1 MGRKS
6 DYSSGMFKQMQEV
19 MERLSK
25 MEAANTQN
33 EKKLKEANADIFSMS
48 HTIAKQDAKIEAM
61 KETVK
66 ALRSEN
72 ANLIHANQL
81 LRDDNERMKRILNNN
96 SSNSSLPPSTDQ
108 KKSQSKAA
116 CSSGSEEVHDALAE
130 KPGKPANSYNG
141 RQSTK
146 RKKGGQAGHQGTTLT
161 KKTVLEKIQEG
172 KFVHQVKNVGQT
184 SGNDYIVRYVLDL
197 SIGVT
202 ATEIRIYADEKGKF
216 QIPQE
221 YASEVT
227 YGPNIRAAAS
237 MLYSEGVMSNDR
249 ICAFINS
256 ISGDTL
262 SISEGCIYSICR
274 EFSRLCGPEVEKIS
288 GDIRNSDVACTDAT
302 TMSLDGRQVYVR
314 NMSTASSVVY
324 MPMISKTIEAMKEW
338 DLLAEYGGILEHD
351 HETGMYHFGT
361 DHGECNVHLSRYLL
375 KNTEETGNRWS
386 HNLTMYLNGLN
397 CYRKKQIETGEVRF
411 TEEQLKRYRDRYDE
425 ILQKGW
431 EEHKQTKGRYA
442 RKEEKKLLT
451 RLKKY
456 KRNHLLFLYNFK
468 VPFSDNMS
476 ERDLRK
482 CKNRQ
487 KMSGGFRKM
496 DGIKMY
502 CTIMGYIETVK
513 RRGLNIYQSIVALFE
528 GRSVIG

>member
-6 DYSSGMFKQMQEV
+6 DYSTDMFKQMQEI

-25 MEAANTQN
+25 MEAVNTQN
-33 EKKLKEANADIFSMS
+33 QKKLKEANADISSMS
-48 HTIAKQDAKIEAM
+48 RTIAKQETEIEALN
-61 KETVK
+61 ETVTT
-66 ALRSEN
+66 LRSEN
-72 ANLIHANQL
+72 ERLIHENHL
-81 LRDDNERMKRILNNN
+81 LLDDNKRMKRILNNN
-96 SSNSSLPPSTDQ
+96 SRNSSLPPSTDQ
-108 KKSQSKAA
+108 KGSTAKAD
-116 CSSGSEEVHDALAE
+116 CSTDDKEDNEDDTG
-130 KPGKPANSYNG
+130 KPGKPANTYNG
-141 RQSTK
+141 RKSTK
-146 RKKGGQAGHQGTTLT
+146 NKKGGQTGHRGTTLSR
-161 KKTVLEKIQEG
+161 KTVEEKIQEG
-172 KFVHQVKNVGQT
+172 KFNHQVKTIGQG
-184 SGNDYIVRYVLDL
+184 SGDYIVRYVLDL

-202 ATEIRIYADEKGKF
+202 ATEVRIYSDENGKF
-216 QIPQE
+216 QIPPE

-227 YGPNIRAAAS
+227 YGSNIRAVAS

-262 SISEGCIYSICR
+262 SISEGCIYSICKQ
-274 EFSRLCGPEVEKIS
+274 FSRLCAPEVEKIS
-288 GDIRNSDVACTDAT
+288 EDIRNSDVVCTDAT
-302 TMSLDGRQVYVR
+302 TMSLDGKQAYVR
-314 NMSTASSVVY
+314 NMSTERSVVY
-324 MPMISKTIEAMKEW
+324 MAMLSKTIETMKEW
-338 DLLAEYGGILEHD
+338 PLLAEFSGILEHD

-361 DHGECNVHLSRYLL
+361 GHAECNVHLSRYLL

-386 HNLTMYLNGLN
+386 HDLTMYLNSLN
-397 CYRKKQIETGEVRF
+397 HYRKTRMEKGAVCF
-411 TEEQLKRYRDRYDE
+411 TEEQLKKYNDRYDK

-431 EEHKQTKGRYA
+431 EEHKQTKGRYT
-442 RKEEKKLLT
+442 RKEEKKLLN
-451 RLKKY
+451 RLEKY
-456 KRNHLLFLYNFK
+456 KGNHLLFLYNFK

-496 DGIKMY
+496 DGMKMY

-513 RRGLNIYQSIVALFE
+513 RRGLNIYQSIAALFG

>member
-6 DYSSGMFKQMQEV
+6 DYSTDMFKQMQEV

-25 MEAANTQN
+25 MEAINTQN
-33 EKKLKEANADIFSMS
+33 QKKLKEANADISSMS
-48 HTIAKQDAKIEAM
+48 RTIKKQETVIEALN
-61 KETVK
+61 ETVTT
-66 ALRSEN
+66 LRSEN
-72 ANLIHANQL
+72 EKLVHENQL
-81 LRDDNERMKRILNNN
+81 LMDDNKRMKRILNNN
-96 SSNSSLPPSTDQ
+96 SHNSSLPPSTDQ
-108 KKSQSKAA
+108 KESCTKTASSTNDNEGNDDNDGKS
-116 CSSGSEEVHDALAE
+116 
-130 KPGKPANSYNG
+130 GKPANTYNG
-141 RQSTK
+141 RKST
-146 RKKGGQAGHQGTTLT
+146 RNKKGGQAGHRGTTLT
-161 KKTVLEKIQEG
+161 RKTVEEKIKEG
-172 KFVHQVKNVGQT
+172 KFTHQVKTIGQEC
-184 SGNDYIVRYVLDL
+184 GNYIVRYVLDL
-197 SIGVT
+197 SVGVT
-202 ATEIRIYADEKGKF
+202 ATEIRIYADENGKF

-227 YGPNIRAAAS
+227 YGSNIRAITS

-262 SISEGCIYSICR
+262 SISEGCTYSICKQ
-274 EFSRLCGPEVEKIS
+274 FSRLCDPEVEKIS
-288 GDIRNSDVACTDAT
+288 EDIRNSDVVCTDAT
-302 TMSLDGRQVYVR
+302 TMSLDGKLAYVR
-314 NMSTASSVVY
+314 NMSTENSVVY
-324 MPMISKTIEAMKEW
+324 VPMLSKTIKTMKEW
-338 DLLAEYGGILEHD
+338 PLLAEFAGILEHD

-361 DHGECNVHLSRYLL
+361 GHGECNVHLSRYLL

-386 HNLTMYLNGLN
+386 HDLTMYLNSMN
-397 CYRKKQIETGEVRF
+397 HYRKILMEKGAVCF
-411 TEEQLKRYRDRYDE
+411 AKEQLKKYSDRYDE

-431 EEHKQTKGRYA
+431 EEHKKTKGRYT
-442 RKEEKKLLT
+442 RQEEKKLLN

-456 KRNHLLFLYNFK
+456 KENHLLFLYNFK

-496 DGIKMY
+496 DGMKMY

-513 RRGLNIYQSIVALFE
+513 RRGLNIYQSIAALFR
-528 GRSVIG
+528 GRSVIC

>member
-6 DYSSGMFKQMQEV
+6 DYSTDMFRQMKEI
-19 MERLSK
+19 MERLSE
-25 MEAANTQN
+25 METINTQN
-33 EKKLKEANADIFSMS
+33 QKKLKEADADISSMRR
-48 HTIAKQDAKIEAM
+48 TIAKQEAEIEALN
-61 KETVK
+61 ETVT

-72 ANLIHANQL
+72 TKLIQENRL

-96 SSNSSLPPSTDQ
+96 SHNSSLSPSTDQ
-108 KKSQSKAA
+108 KKS
-116 CSSGSEEVHDALAE
+116 SSIDTSDHKEDNEGDME
-130 KPGKPANSYNG
+130 KQGKPANTYNG
-141 RQSTK
+141 RKSTK
-146 RKKGGQAGHQGTTLT
+146 NKKGGQAGHHGTTLT
-161 KKTVLEKIQEG
+161 KKTVEEKIQEG
-172 KFVHQVKNVGQT
+172 KFAHQVKTIGQE
-184 SGNDYIVRYVLDL
+184 SGDYIVRYVLDL

-202 ATEIRIYADEKGKF
+202 ATEIRIYADENGKF
-216 QIPQE
+216 QIPKE
-221 YASEVT
+221 YAAEVT
-227 YGPNIRAAAS
+227 YGSNIRAVTS

-256 ISGDTL
+256 ISGDSL
-262 SISEGCIYSICR
+262 SISEGCIYSICKQ
-274 EFSRLCGPEVEKIS
+274 FSGLCGPEVEKIS
-288 GDIRNSDVACTDAT
+288 EDIRNSDVVCTDAT
-302 TMSLDGRQVYVR
+302 TMSLDGNQAYIR

-324 MPMISKTIEAMKEW
+324 MPMLSKTIETMKEW
-338 DLLAEYGGILEHD
+338 PLLADFAGILEHD

-361 DHGECNVHLSRYLL
+361 GHAECNVHLARYLL
-375 KNTEETGNRWS
+375 KNTEETENSWS
-386 HNLTMYLNGLN
+386 HDLTMYFNGLN
-397 CYRKKQIETGEVRF
+397 HHRKMQIEKGHVCF
-411 TEEQLKRYRDRYDE
+411 TEEQLKRYSDRYDE

-442 RKEEKKLLT
+442 REEEKKLLN

-456 KRNHLLFLYNFK
+456 KKNHLLFLYNFK

-496 DGIKMY
+496 DGMKMY

-513 RRGLNIYQSIVALFE
+513 RRGLNIYQSISALFE